1 MKIERVDPMHV
12 HHVWSMVEGFIT
24 SALEYS
30 QGDYTLEQVKTLV
43 AMGNW
48 TLLVA
53 VDDNGVHG
61 AATVEF
67 FNRPNDRVAFLTAIG
82 GRLIS
87 SPETFEQLKALL
99 KAYGA
104 TSIEGAVRDS
114 MARLC
119 IKYGFKEKYQIVGAK
134 L

>member
-1 MKIERVDPMHV
+1 MNIERVDPAHV
-12 HHVWSMVEGFIT
+12 HYVWPMVEGFIVA
-24 SALEYS
+24 ALEHS
-30 QGDYTLEQVKTLV
+30 RGDYTLEQVKTLV

-53 VDDNGVHG
+53 VDDNGIQG
-61 AATVEF
+61 AATVDF
-67 FNRPNDRVAFLTAIG
+67 FNRPSNRVAFLTTIG

-99 KAYGA
+99 KGLGA
-104 TSIEGAVRDS
+104 TCIEGAVRDS

-119 IKYGFKEKYQIVGAK
+119 LRYGFEEKYQIVGAK

>member
-12 HHVWSMVEGFIT
+12 HHVWPVVEGFIS
-24 SALEYS
+24 SALEHS

-53 VDDNGVHG
+53 VDDNSVHG
-61 AATVEF
+61 AATVDF
-67 FNRPNDRVAFLTAIG
+67 YNRPNDRVAFLTAIG

-87 SPETFEQLKALL
+87 SPETFEQLKTLL
-99 KAYGA
+99 RGFGA
-104 TSIEGAVRDS
+104 TCIEGAARES
-114 MARLC
+114 IARLWSR
-119 IKYGFKEKYQIVGAK
+119 YGFEEKYRIVGAK